1 MNANLTEMEAALRRF
16 ERETPHS
23 PAECALADALV
34 CVLAE
39 LTDLYRVREC
49 QREWEQ
55 RKIESFARAGLSNQ
69 SVSKDLEKPL

>member
-55 RKIESFARAGLSNQ
+55 GQNNFRKKSADPLQ
-69 SVSKDLEKPL
+69 SRKTVL